1 MKVFVTGASGFVGS
15 AVVTE
20 LIRAGHQVLGLA
32 RSEESAQAIRNA
44 GAEVLMGDLEDLS
57 SLKKGASESDG
68 IIHTGFIHDFAN
80 FANSNE
86 VEKIAINTM
95 GEVLMGTDKPMVVTA
110 GILGLPHIDG
120 MVTEESMLQ
129 IPLRTSEKTALALVE
144 KGVNVSVVRLAPSTH
159 DKGDKG
165 FVPFIINQA
174 RTHGVAA
181 YPGDGSNRWPAVH
194 RKDAAKLFRLALE
207 KGVKGA
213 LYNAIGDNGIELKKI
228 AKLIGEKLNLPLKSL
243 SEEETKK
250 HFEWM
255 SHFIAFDSPASNFK
269 TQELLD
275 WKPTEIGLLEDMTK
289 NYF

>member
-15 AVVTE
+15 EVVKE
-20 LIRAGHQVLGLA
+20 LIKNGHQVLGLA
-32 RSEESAQAIRNA
+32 RSEDSAKAIRDA

-80 FANSNE
+80 YAKSNE
-86 VEKIAINTM
+86 VERIAINTM
-95 GEVLMGTDKPMVVTA
+95 GEVLIGTNKPMVVTA

-120 MVTEESMLQ
+120 MVTEDSVLQ
-129 IPLRTSEKTALALVE
+129 IPLRASERTALTLAE

-165 FVPFIINQA
+165 FVPFMINQA

-181 YPGDGSNRWPAVH
+181 YPGDGKNRWPAVH

-213 LYNAIGDNGIELKKI
+213 LYNAIGDNGIELKEI
-228 AKLIGEKLNLPLKSL
+228 AELISEKLDIPMKSL
-243 SEEETKK
+243 SEEEIPQ

-255 SHFIAFDSPASNFK
+255 SHFITFDSPATSWK
-269 TQELLD
+269 TQEVLD
-275 WKPTEIGLLEDMTK
+275 WKPTETGLLEDMTK